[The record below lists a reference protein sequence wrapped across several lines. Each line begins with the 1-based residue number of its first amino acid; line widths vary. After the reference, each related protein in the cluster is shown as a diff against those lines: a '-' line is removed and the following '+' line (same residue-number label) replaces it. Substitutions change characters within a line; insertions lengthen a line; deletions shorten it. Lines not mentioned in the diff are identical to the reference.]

1 MKKVK
6 SKDIQIDNSST
17 FQKAE
22 IMHTLCAQLIS
33 FEISLCLCKMYAP
46 KNTC

>member
-17 FQKAE
+17 FQEAE
-22 IMHTLCAQLIS
+22 IMHTLCAQFNWSHMVTDIEFSEL
-33 FEISLCLCKMYAP
+33 
-46 KNTC
+46 